1 MRPSYFFCAA
11 LALAACEAR
20 KGAAFE
26 NASHSVQ
33 VMNSSQVEDSD
44 LMADGGSTRDPGD
57 PFWQVVIDRSGIH
70 LNGAAS
76 TSPPSMISLPPVRSI
91 SDGATETWLTKANGE
106 PIKIEALHERCVRS
120 DGFVFRQKVTVEVG
134 GRVLVSCGERGSDPQ
149 PTKE

>member
-11 LALAACEAR
+11 LALAACEAQ

-26 NASHSVQ
+26 NASQGVQ